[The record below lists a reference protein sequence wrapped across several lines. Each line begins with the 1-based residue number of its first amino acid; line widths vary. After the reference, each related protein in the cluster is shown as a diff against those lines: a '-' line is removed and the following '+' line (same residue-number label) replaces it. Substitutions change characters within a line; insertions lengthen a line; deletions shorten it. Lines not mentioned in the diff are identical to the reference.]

1 MYSVKSEN
9 KHTSL
14 TIEKRS
20 ELIDVKFL
28 WNRYVNY
35 WCFFSSFFAS
45 IYSHKNEQKVY
56 ENDFGKK
63 FYSDN
68 IWQAHSSEIRK
79 WFMKFVWQQIC
90 HIYGMG

>member
-1 MYSVKSEN
+1 M
-9 KHTSL
+9 
-14 TIEKRS
+14 
-20 ELIDVKFL
+20 
-28 WNRYVNY
+28 
-35 WCFFSSFFAS
+35 FFSSFFAS

-79 WFMKFVWQQIC
+79 WFMKFVCQQIC
-90 HIYGMG
+90 HIILVYADVNHGAFIRGEMKKKTPSVFSI

>member
-1 MYSVKSEN
+1 M
-9 KHTSL
+9 
-14 TIEKRS
+14 
-20 ELIDVKFL
+20 
-28 WNRYVNY
+28 
-35 WCFFSSFFAS
+35 FFSSFFAS

-68 IWQAHSSEIRK
+68 ICQAHSSEIRK
-79 WFMKFVWQQIC
+79 WFMKFVCQQIC